1 MRNVSTGWLEV
12 ETKAMV
18 VRKVIGTC
26 IFMGFA
32 LLSYAYI
39 ADNPHPQYG
48 VTVFI
53 MAKTTP
59 PNYHVSQVPQNTTS
73 YSPPPALRD
82 ETSIEPMTARACV
95 RVCA

>member
-39 ADNPHPQYG
+39 ADNNHPQYG
-48 VTVFI
+48 VPAFI
-53 MAKTTP
+53 MAFGTIATVLICMQP
-59 PNYHVSQVPQNTTS
+59 S
-73 YSPPPALRD
+73 
-82 ETSIEPMTARACV
+82 ETSLPGFTKDRLAYNSI
-95 RVCA
+95 